1 MSKALP
7 VLAALLALAAFALPA
22 RGAEPMTFRLVQVD
36 DSSRCGGQ
44 CAQAIAADGEITD
57 STPQQFLSFVSG
69 NGQGNVRSVVFL
81 NSPGG
86 KVVASMELGQLFRKL
101 GVAAIVARVAQTY
114 GGSGVLASGQCYSAC
129 VYALMGGRKRVIP
142 PQSSVGVHRM
152 FQYEASLDSTAG
164 GLSVRRRY
172 DTGRMHS
179 MLSRYSSQMGVNSGI
194 IDYAERTSSD
204 SLHVL
209 SKGEIARWRLGQPKF

>member
-7 VLAALLALAAFALPA
+7 AFAAVAAIIAVAAPA
-22 RGAEPMTFRLVQVD
+22 EAAEPMTFRLVQVE
-36 DSSRCGGQ
+36 DSARCGGH
-44 CAQAIAADGEITD
+44 CAQAIAADGEIVD
-57 STPQQFLSFVSG
+57 STPQQFLSFVSS

-101 GVAAIVARVAQTY
+101 GVATIVARVGQTY
-114 GGSGVLASGQCYSAC
+114 GGGGALAAGHCYSAC

-152 FQYEASLDSTAG
+152 FQYEASLDPGAG
-164 GLSVRRRY
+164 AISLRRRY
-172 DTGRMHS
+172 DSGRMHS
-179 MLSRYSSQMGVNSGI
+179 MLSRYSSQMGVNRGI

-209 SKGEIARWRLGQPKF
+209 SKGEIARWRLGQPQF